1 MDNKEKDKP
10 DNAVLYIDLNKN
22 FSILMKRLKQL
33 EVRVK
38 LLEKQIKELQNGK

>member
-38 LLEKQIKELQNGK
+38 LLEKNKDGV

>member
-1 MDNKEKDKP
+1 MEDKP

-38 LLEKQIKELQNGK
+38 LLEKNKDDI

>member
-1 MDNKEKDKP
+1 MENKP

-38 LLEKQIKELQNGK
+38 LLEKNKDGI

>member
-1 MDNKEKDKP
+1 MEDKP

-38 LLEKQIKELQNGK
+38 LLEKNKDGV